1 MCQYN
6 HTCHMHSCLNYEI
19 IILYFKWQ
27 YLSLKKRDSRTCNSP
42 HYYHN
47 LSKKWF
53 THTYNDIKY
62 YWHKYMYEWLGLK
75 FMYYRT
81 YIMNHECWLSLEKLN
96 ASSWRV
102 LLSLIIND
110 IILYHVIMN
119 DMDETLEYW
128 YTSKTSSISVVLM
141 INEPYI
147 ESGIK

>member
-1 MCQYN
+1 M
-6 HTCHMHSCLNYEI
+6 
-19 IILYFKWQ
+19 LYD
-27 YLSLKKRDSRTCNSP
+27 LDLKKRDSRTCNSP

-53 THTYNDIKY
+53 THTYNDIKILLTQIY
-62 YWHKYMYEWLGLK
+62 VWMIGVKLYLLRNLYNEPWMLTFFG
-75 FMYYRT
+75 
-81 YIMNHECWLSLEKLN
+81 KLN
-96 ASSWRV
+96 ESSWRV

-110 IILYHVIMN
+110 IILYHIILN

-128 YTSKTSSISVVLM
+128 YTSKTSSILVVRT